1 MNLLDGSK
9 FLAVTAFVVAFPPI
23 FTSVGR
29 GEGLKLSLALL
40 LLYLIRG
47 TFQLFIDTCY
57 GDGRDKGSRQ
67 KDKPTSHQ
75 IKETIAF
82 LKQSVWS
89 PRIRPTSL
97 FRVESLCLV
106 RSPPY
111 CWLATWVSSTFPVGA
126 VQFMNVYY
134 GGPALR

>member
-29 GEGLKLSLALL
+29 VEGLKLSLALL

-57 GDGRDKGSRQ
+57 GDGRGKGSQ
-67 KDKPTSHQ
+67 GGDKPVAHQ
-75 IKETIAF
+75 LNETIAF

-89 PRIRPTSL
+89 PHPTPSCPL
-97 FRVESLCLV
+97 ILLTCLESNIC
-106 RSPPY
+106 
-111 CWLATWVSSTFPVGA
+111 
-126 VQFMNVYY
+126 VQ
-134 GGPALR
+134 